1 MNAFLGPQ
9 FVRTHCGRAPPPQ
22 LVIGVRVIGLEPG
35 PTHTA
40 AHCSPLTRET
50 DTRTLDHGSDT
61 ADTPPAPARPRRR
74 NSNYAIFPPCSLLLT
89 SQFPGPSVRGDQTPD
104 GGLNLEHRQ
113 ISDLN
118 KVGLQNVIT
127 LSERAGLGWAGLGW
141 AGMWWQHINI
151 RSALLQCCHQ
161 PTLSDLDLAITE
173 YLLN

>member
-1 MNAFLGPQ
+1 MNAVLGPQ

-61 ADTPPAPARPRRR
+61 ADTPPAPARPRREEFELCH
-74 NSNYAIFPPCSLLLT
+74 FPFLLLT
-89 SQFPGPSVRGDQTPD
+89 TKFPSPSERGDQTPD

-113 ISDLN
+113 ISVDI
-118 KVGLQNVIT
+118 G
-127 LSERAGLGWAGLGW
+127 S
-141 AGMWWQHINI
+141 
-151 RSALLQCCHQ
+151 
-161 PTLSDLDLAITE
+161 
-173 YLLN
+173 